1 MFLQRAAADYAPLT
15 RGLGRMLT
23 PCRDDLAVVE
33 PQLWQ
38 LDQS

>member
-23 PCRDDLAVVE
+23 LRLQYVLE
-33 PQLWQ
+33 
-38 LDQS
+38 